1 MTETFNVG
9 ETVYFLDHFGINTGK
24 IKKINIAKQTSDL
37 FDLQTHNIMLY
48 TIETTSGTLNCI
60 DLDVFK
66 TYGEALNAKTLRI
79 KNKIR
84 EYETKITNVPEL
96 LSFMISQMHCEEYT
110 DYEAIEASKNKI
122 KELLGIEI

>member
-9 ETVYFLDHFGINTGK
+9 EKVYFLDHFGINTGK
-24 IKKINIAKQTSDL
+24 IKKIKTIKEKNGI
-37 FDLQTHNIMLY
+37 ILY
-48 TIETTSGTLNCI
+48 TIETTLGELNCI
-60 DLDVFK
+60 EQDVFK
-66 TYGEALNAKTLRI
+66 TYGEAINTKKIRI

-84 EYETKITNVPEL
+84 EYESKITNVPEL